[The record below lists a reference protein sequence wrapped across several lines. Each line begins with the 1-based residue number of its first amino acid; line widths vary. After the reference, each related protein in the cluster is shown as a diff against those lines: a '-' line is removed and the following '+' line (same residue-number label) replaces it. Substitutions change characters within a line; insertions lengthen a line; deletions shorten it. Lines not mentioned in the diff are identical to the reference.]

1 MVPSL
6 GAIARKI
13 AGLPEPRPPE
23 PETDPVQARA
33 AVWEAAG
40 AELAAQQRGGG
51 PVAPP
56 PPRTPPWVVE
66 PEKSGSVAARRLGR
80 GLVWGVLALA
90 ALTGIRSWVAP
101 PTARVTPPAAPAEA
115 APAYPEAA
123 AQAVAARLA
132 RAYLTWDADAPDV
145 RAAQLAAVLPPGA
158 DTAMGWDGDGRQTV
172 AAVEPGTVTP
182 GPRGRARVRVDVLL
196 ATPGTGAPARWVGL
210 DVPVARTT
218 GDRVVVTGQP
228 GLTGVPATG
237 PRPPAAAPAPVS
249 DTDLSRTTESAVA
262 QFLAALTTGDTAT
275 VTAPGAQIPPLPD
288 GIEFRSLDAWA
299 IDQTEKAGDRTGTA
313 LVTWEIGGAT
323 IQQTY
328 RVVLTRVSSASA
340 ARWQVAA
347 LHGGDHM

>member
-1 MVPSL
+1 M
-6 GAIARKI
+6 
-13 AGLPEPRPPE
+13 PE
-23 PETDPVQARA
+23 PEPEEETPPGQARA

-40 AELAAQQRGGG
+40 AELAAQQRGG
-51 PVAPP
+51 PAAPP
-56 PPRTPPWVVE
+56 PRSPAPPWVPE

-80 GLVWGVLALA
+80 GLVWGVLGLA

-101 PTARVTPPAAPAEA
+101 PTAPSPQREAPPAA

-132 RAYLTWDADAPDV
+132 RAYLTWDQDAPDV

-172 AAVEPGTVTP
+172 TAVEPGTVTP

-196 ATPGTGAPARWVGL
+196 AAAGAGAPARWVAL
-210 DVPVARTT
+210 DVPVARAK
-218 GDRVVVTGQP
+218 GGGVVVTGQP
-228 GLTGVPATG
+228 GLVGVPATG
-237 PRPPAAAPAPVS
+237 PTVPAAPVPVS
-249 DTDLSRTTESAVA
+249 DTELSRTTESAVA

-299 IDQTEKAGDRTGTA
+299 IDQAESAGDRTGTA
-313 LVTWEIGGAT
+313 LVTWEFGGAT